1 MEILLL
7 IAVGLFVYLFLP
19 KTDNKA
25 TSDKNNKVAPYKNN
39 KPENISDNYVEYKPK
54 LTETNTS
61 LILKKGEVAY
71 FEINTTLKETRA
83 ERRHQSVFLGKRN
96 KNSTFF
102 GGSQGRSKSHQVL
115 TDIDSGSL
123 ILTNKRLVFDGNKT
137 NRNII
142 LNKIISID
150 INEKLFGK
158 DELEIS
164 VENRQKSMYFSV
176 PDAHKYKGLIM
187 LSLQ

>member
-19 KTDNKA
+19 KKDNKLA
-25 TSDKNNKVAPYKNN
+25 YDKNNKVT
-39 KPENISDNYVEYKPK
+39 PENISGSKYVEYKPK

-71 FEINTTLKETRA
+71 FEINAALKETRA
-83 ERRHQSVFLGKRN
+83 ERRHESVFLGKRN

-102 GGSQGRSKSHQVL
+102 GGSQGKSKSHQVL
-115 TDIDSGSL
+115 TYIDSGSL
-123 ILTNKRLVFDGNKT
+123 ILTNKRLVFDGSKT